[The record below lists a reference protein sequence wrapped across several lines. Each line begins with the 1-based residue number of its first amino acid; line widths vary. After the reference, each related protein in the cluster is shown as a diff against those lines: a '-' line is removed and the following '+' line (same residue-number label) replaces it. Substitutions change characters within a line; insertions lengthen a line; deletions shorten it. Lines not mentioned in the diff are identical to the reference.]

1 MRGSAPHPVV
11 KKGCF
16 NMCFLAPPV
25 AGAIIRLEAGI
36 QLIAGI
42 KKTEIWRTHTVS

>member
-25 AGAIIRLEAGI
+25 AGAAAPRDVELASVAAVEERA
-36 QLIAGI
+36 
-42 KKTEIWRTHTVS
+42 V

>member
-25 AGAIIRLEAGI
+25 AGATCLER
-36 QLIAGI
+36 
-42 KKTEIWRTHTVS
+42 KKMVNGES